1 MDDKKFTEK
10 LMSSTLEEYLDI
22 YPTSIDGYKKISDFA
37 DGKKVDDQFV
47 CKMKPKKPTKQEFV
61 VLKGYYLDPTKV
73 YNVLEKEV
81 TLTKKTILNFNFS

>member
-37 DGKKVDDQFV
+37 DGK
-47 CKMKPKKPTKQEFV
+47 
-61 VLKGYYLDPTKV
+61 GR
-73 YNVLEKEV
+73 
-81 TLTKKTILNFNFS
+81 